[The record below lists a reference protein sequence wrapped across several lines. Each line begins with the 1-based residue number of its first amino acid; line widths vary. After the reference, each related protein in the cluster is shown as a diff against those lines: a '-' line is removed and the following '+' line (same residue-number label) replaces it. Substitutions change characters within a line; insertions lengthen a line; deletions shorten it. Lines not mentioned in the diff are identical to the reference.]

1 VWAWEDSGPYSQ
13 PWASNIS
20 PGPGPSEAS
29 QTVTFDV
36 SYVTFEG
43 DADLF
48 TVPPAISSDGTLT
61 FTPGPDR
68 SGKAAMTVVA
78 HDDGG
83 LENYLG
89 VASPVANDQ
98 SEMVTFNISVD
109 PVDDAPVA
117 NDDARTVTEDQ
128 AAAALAVAGN
138 DSDPEG
144 DPVTVTSVSGATK
157 GTATVSANDVWY
169 VPHANA
175 FGTDTF
181 TYTLSDGHGRF
192 DTGTV
197 TIAITPVADS
207 PVAADDSAFIP
218 DGPAVAIP
226 VFANDTDVDGD
237 ALLISAATQGTL
249 GTVAITGG
257 GTGLT
262 YDPDPLAT
270 GSDTFSYTI
279 HDGHGGTDSA
289 TVTVAV
295 GRDSSPPT
303 ITATTE
309 RLPGQ
314 TIGATT
320 VRARLSWAAM
330 DPGAGIGRYHLQ
342 VSVNG
347 GSYSTIALASPTAT
361 TIDRTLAFGSSYR
374 FRIRAKDRAG
384 NVSSFTS
391 WPTLTP
397 NVLQEGT
404 SLAAYTGSWSL
415 ATHRSASNGRTR
427 HASSASRRVVVR
439 FIGRDVGWV
448 ATRTTASGRAVV
460 RVDGV
465 VVGTVQLDR
474 SSSAYRQLVLARDL
488 STTGWHTIDIRPLG
502 DGRVDLDA
510 IVTLR

>member
-1 VWAWEDSGPYSQ
+1 MSYAVVEGP
-13 PWASNIS
+13 P
-20 PGPGPSEAS
+20 
-29 QTVTFDV
+29 
-36 SYVTFEG
+36 
-43 DADLF
+43 DLF
-48 TVPPAISSDGTLT
+48 AVAPSISSDGTLT

-68 SGKAAMTVVA
+68 SGRAAVTVVA

-98 SEMVTFNISVD
+98 SEMATFSISIEA
-109 PVDDAPVA
+109 VDDAPVA
-117 NDDARTVTEDQ
+117 NNDARTVTEDQ
-128 AAAALAVAGN
+128 AAVALSVASN
-138 DSDPEG
+138 DSDAEA
-144 DPVTVTSVSGATK
+144 DPVTITSVSGATK
-157 GTATVSANDVWY
+157 GTATISANDVWY

-175 FGTDTF
+175 YGTDTF
-181 TYTLSDGHGRF
+181 TYTVSDGHAGI

-197 TIAITPVADS
+197 TITIAPIADS

-218 DGPAVAIP
+218 DGPALAIQ
-226 VFANDTDVDGD
+226 VLANDTDADGD
-237 ALLISAATQGTL
+237 AVLISAATQGTR
-249 GTVAITGG
+249 GSVAITGG

-262 YDPDPLAT
+262 YDPNPLAS
-270 GSDTFSYTI
+270 GPDTFTYTI
-279 HDGHGGTDSA
+279 HDGHGGTDTA
-289 TVTVAV
+289 TVSVTVA
-295 GRDSSPPT
+295 RDPIPPT

-330 DPGAGIGRYHLQ
+330 DLGAGIGSYHLQ

-347 GSYSTIALASPTAT
+347 GAYSTIALASSTAT
-361 TIDRTLAFGSSYR
+361 SIDRMLAFGSSYR

-384 NVSSFTS
+384 NVGAFTS

-404 SLAAYTGSWSL
+404 SLAAYTGSWSV
-415 ATHRSASNGRTR
+415 ATHPSASNGKTR

-448 ATRTTASGRAVV
+448 ATRTTTSGRAVV

-465 VVGTVQLDR
+465 VVGTVAARPGLERLPTAGPRSGPFNRWMAHHRHPAARRRSGRSGRDR
-474 SSSAYRQLVLARDL
+474 HAPLIGFPTLGRWRPRGRSCYTAAAL
-488 STTGWHTIDIRPLG
+488 TGRP
-502 DGRVDLDA
+502 
-510 IVTLR
+510 